1 MGSGYRIQLEGR
13 VSGLRLQDTT
23 RGQGRVSG
31 LWLQDTTRGQG
42 RVSGLSYKIQ
52 LGGRTW

>member
-1 MGSGYRIQLEGR
+1 MALCYKIQLEGR

-31 LWLQDTTRGQG
+31 LSLQDTTRGQG
-42 RVSGLSYKIQ
+42 KWAQATRYN
-52 LGGRTW
+52 

>member
-1 MGSGYRIQLEGR
+1 MGSGYKIQLEGR

-31 LWLQDTTRGQG
+31 FRLQDTTRGQG
-42 RVSGLSYKIQ
+42 KWAQATRYN
-52 LGGRTW
+52 